1 MCGRFTIT
9 MTFEEL
15 LLRFYIDEA
24 DNSFY
29 LPRYNVAPM
38 QVIPAIINDG
48 SRNRLGPLRW
58 GLVPNW
64 AKDQRKAGG
73 MINAKAETLLEK
85 PSYRN
90 LVYRKRCIIPA
101 DSFYEWK
108 AIGSKKQPMRFMM
121 REEGIFSMAAL
132 FDRWVNPEDG
142 EKISTFS
149 IITTTPNSLVSDVHD
164 RMPVIL
170 RPEDE
175 AYWLDRHE
183 TNPDKLLPL
192 LKPYPESDMKRYAV
206 SSTVGSVKN
215 DSPACIAQV
224 EELKAPE
231 DESSEQLYL
240 F

>member
-1 MCGRFTIT
+1 MCGRYTIT
-9 MTFEEL
+9 MTFDELVVRYFIEEVN
-15 LLRFYIDEA
+15 DP
-24 DNSFY
+24 FY

-38 QVIPAIINDG
+38 QIVPAIINDG

-58 GLVPNW
+58 GLIPNW

-108 AIGSKKQPMRFMM
+108 SVGSKKQPMRFM
-121 REEGIFSMAAL
+121 RRDEGIFSMAAL
-132 FDRWVNPEDG
+132 YDSWVNPEDG

-170 RPEDE
+170 RKEDE
-175 AYWLDRHE
+175 DYWLDRHQS
-183 TNPDKLLPL
+183 NPDKLLPL
-192 LKPYPESDMKRYAV
+192 LKPYPESEMIRYAV

-215 DSPACIAQV
+215 DGPECVAKV
-224 EELKAPE
+224 EELKE
-231 DESSEQLYL
+231 TEESEQPYL

>member
-1 MCGRFTIT
+1 MCGRYTIT
-9 MTFEEL
+9 MTFDELVVRYFIEEVN
-15 LLRFYIDEA
+15 DP
-24 DNSFY
+24 FY

-38 QVIPAIINDG
+38 QIVPAIINDG

-108 AIGSKKQPMRFMM
+108 AFGSKKQPMRFM
-121 REEGIFSMAAL
+121 RRDEGIFSMAAL
-132 FDRWVNPEDG
+132 YDSWVNPEDG

-170 RPEDE
+170 RKEDE
-175 AYWLDRHE
+175 AYWLDRHQS
-183 TNPDKLLPL
+183 NPDKLLTL
-192 LKPYPESDMKRYAV
+192 LKPFPESEMMRYAV

-215 DSPACIAQV
+215 DGPECVAKV
-224 EELKAPE
+224 EELKVTE
-231 DESSEQLYL
+231 ESEQPYL

>member
-15 LLRFYIDEA
+15 LVRFYIDEA

-38 QVIPAIINDG
+38 QSVPAIVNDG
-48 SRNRLGPLRW
+48 TRNRLGPLRW

-108 AIGSKKQPMRFMM
+108 AVGSKKQPMRFMM
-121 REEGIFSMAAL
+121 KDEGIFSMAAL
-132 FDRWVNPEDG
+132 FDTWVNPEDG
-142 EKISTFS
+142 AKISTFS

-170 RPEDE
+170 RKDDE
-175 AYWLDRHE
+175 PYWLDRHQ

-192 LKPYPESDMKRYAV
+192 LKPFPESTMTRYAV

-215 DSPACIAQV
+215 DSPACIAPV
-224 EELKAPE
+224 EALTPE
-231 DESSEQLYL
+231 DEAEQPYL